1 MTSLTVLTDANRVAK
16 SLVKQ
21 ARLIPIELEQKAHK
35 TALLIQRDARR
46 NVPKAHSELVN
57 AITLEKLRPGE
68 YQIEVA
74 KDYGRS
80 VEEGSGPGGLA
91 PIQSIIDWMA
101 VRRITPSDPKMEVD
115 ELAFLIQRKIA
126 ARGTPAQPYMEP
138 AVRARNTTL
147 LKLVSQGLKYVP

>member
-1 MTSLTVLTDANRVAK
+1 MGTQSVLVDARRVAK
-16 SLVKQ
+16 NLVKHG
-21 ARLIPIELEQKAHK
+21 RLITHELDLKAHK

-57 AITLEKLRPGE
+57 AITLEKLRAGQ

-101 VRRITPSDPKMEVD
+101 VRRITPNDPKMEID

-138 AVRARNTTL
+138 AVKARNTTL

>member
-1 MTSLTVLTDANRVAK
+1 MTALTVLNDANNVANR
-16 SLVKQ
+16 LIKQ
-21 ARLIPIELEQKAHK
+21 ARLIPVELDLKARK
-35 TALLIQRDARR
+35 TALLVQRDARR

-57 AITLEKLRPGE
+57 AITFEKLRNGE

-91 PIQSIIDWMA
+91 PIQSIIDWLQ
-101 VRRITPSDPKMEVD
+101 VRRITPNNPEMEID

-126 ARGTPAQPYMEP
+126 SRGSPAQPYMAP
-138 AVRARNTTL
+138 AVAARNTTL
-147 LKLVSQGLKYVP
+147 LTLVSQGLKYVR

>member
-1 MTSLTVLTDANRVAK
+1 M
-16 SLVKQ
+16 
-21 ARLIPIELEQKAHK
+21 
-35 TALLIQRDARR
+35 
-46 NVPKAHSELVN
+46 PKAHSELVN